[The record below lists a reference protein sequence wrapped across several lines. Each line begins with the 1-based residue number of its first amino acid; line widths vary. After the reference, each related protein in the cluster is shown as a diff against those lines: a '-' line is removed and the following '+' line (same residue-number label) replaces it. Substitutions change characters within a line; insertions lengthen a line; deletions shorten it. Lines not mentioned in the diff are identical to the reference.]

1 MTNLAATASRL
12 LTRYGETVTVNAP
25 DTGGY
30 NPITGAP
37 GDSEPGASY
46 TGKGYPGRYQKSEIN
61 GTTIQSG
68 DVRLVLE
75 LIASRPQV
83 GWSVTIDSETYRI
96 MDVNPI
102 RRTAE
107 DVIYICQLRAN

>member
-1 MTNLAATASRL
+1 MSNPAATASRL

-30 NPITGAP
+30 NPITGEP
-37 GDSEPGASY
+37 GDSEPGATY

-68 DVRLVLE
+68 DVRLILE
-75 LIASRPQV
+75 LLSQRPQV
-83 GWSVTIDSETYRI
+83 GWTVTVDADTYRI

-102 RRTAE
+102 RKTGA
-107 DVIYICQLRAN
+107 DVLYICQLRAN

>member
-1 MTNLAATASRL
+1 MSNPAATAARL
-12 LTRYGETVTVNAP
+12 LTQFGETVTVNAP
-25 DTGGY
+25 ETGGY

-46 TGKGYPGRYQKSEIN
+46 TAKAYPGRYQKSEIN

-68 DVRLVLE
+68 DVRLILE
-75 LIASRPQV
+75 LIAQRPQV
-83 GWSVTIDSETYRI
+83 GWTVTVDAETYRI
-96 MDVNPI
+96 MDVSPI
-102 RRTAE
+102 RKTGG

>member
-1 MTNLAATASRL
+1 MSNPAATAKRL
-12 LTRYGETVTVNAP
+12 LTQFGETVTVAAP
-25 DTGGY
+25 ATGGF

-37 GDSEPGASY
+37 ESSTPGATY
-46 TGKGYPGRYQKSEIN
+46 TGKAYPGRYQKSEIN

-68 DVRLVLE
+68 DVRLILE
-75 LIASRPQV
+75 LIAARPQV
-83 GWSVTIDSETYRI
+83 GWYVTVDADTYRV

-102 RRTAE
+102 RKTGE